1 MWKNTQ
7 NCVVLYICVCLCLF
21 ACSVGNGQNVAHFTP
36 FLGWLRMRCVTEVC
50 DMYVTCLE
58 QLARKSKKQAIIM
71 PIMTSQI
78 YTNEYVK

>member
-1 MWKNTQ
+1 MLIFVFVYVCLHVVWEMDKKTSKKILKNVEKYP

-50 DMYVTCLE
+50 DRGV
-58 QLARKSKKQAIIM
+58 
-71 PIMTSQI
+71 
-78 YTNEYVK
+78 